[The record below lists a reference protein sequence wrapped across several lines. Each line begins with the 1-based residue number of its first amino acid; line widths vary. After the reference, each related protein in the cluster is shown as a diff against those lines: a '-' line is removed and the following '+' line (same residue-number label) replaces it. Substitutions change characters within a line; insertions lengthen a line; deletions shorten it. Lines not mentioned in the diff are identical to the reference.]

1 MIKALRW
8 CLSLFI
14 ENKNG
19 KREPCVLILFLLQI
33 KKIIAFKSLKEL
45 VVMTLESPEW
55 SHCYRNMTAFMGET
69 ITFLYHME
77 LNGSFYLPLL
87 RNPFGETGSQLPRS
101 WWILTSSQPAWS
113 QPSVVSSWAPT
124 GALLM
129 NALLLVSSERS
140 CERKGKIIGKWVGKC
155 SNKRMK
161 WSN

>member
-19 KREPCVLILFLLQI
+19 KESLMFWFFFLLQI

-77 LNGSFYLPLL
+77 LKSIYICHPGVGWLQIYPRIVLILLKPFKMWAILREGNSNPLQYSWL
-87 RNPFGETGSQLPRS
+87 ESPRNRG
-101 WWILTSSQPAWS
+101 AW
-113 QPSVVSSWAPT
+113 QVTVHGVTKTWT
-124 GALLM
+124 WL
-129 NALLLVSSERS
+129 
-140 CERKGKIIGKWVGKC
+140 
-155 SNKRMK
+155 SN
-161 WSN
+161 